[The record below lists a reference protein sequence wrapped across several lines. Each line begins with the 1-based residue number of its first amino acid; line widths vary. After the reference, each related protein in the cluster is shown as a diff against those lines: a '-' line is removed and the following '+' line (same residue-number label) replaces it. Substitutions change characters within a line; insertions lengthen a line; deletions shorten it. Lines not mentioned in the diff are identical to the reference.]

1 MQCSLISLQLLS
13 LKNREPHG
21 REPPST
27 PCLGCGPAL
36 FCFHYHTLLCNLHKY
51 RVIFYRVA
59 QKIEPGKKI
68 DSLLC
73 ARGACRLLIEAKDLP
88 LGQGFGAHSEGSRRN
103 AGTGEIIT
111 RGRGVRE
118 GGQCRI

>member
-1 MQCSLISLQLLS
+1 MRMVLCCLISLQLLS
-13 LKNREPHG
+13 LKNQEPHG

-59 QKIEPGKKI
+59 QKIEQGEKI

-73 ARGACRLLIEAKDLP
+73 ARGACCLLIEAKDLP
-88 LGQGFGAHSEGSRRN
+88 LGQSFGAYSEGSRRN
-103 AGTGEIIT
+103 TGKGEIIT
-111 RGRGVRE
+111 
-118 GGQCRI
+118 